1 MNIRDRIAKLLALSE
16 SPNEHEAKA
25 ALLKAREL
33 MATHKLRPEDVLDA
47 KEQKVIRKTI
57 RASCTKMTNKWAVE
71 LSAVIAP
78 HYCCKAYYSRI
89 KRTKTATIGFIG
101 LEDDYEVCSRIFLY
115 AYDYILA
122 HCQELRQKYKKI
134 YSGTQL
140 RELCNAYGAG
150 FAAGLYEAFQSQN
163 KQHEEDWGLVL
174 TVPQEVEKAAASLRN
189 GGVYANLNPG
199 NFRNFSAQGYEDGK
213 NFHPETS
220 LEQTENPTS
229 LCG

>member
-1 MNIRDRIAKLLALSE
+1 MGGGAFCRDCPTLLLQGILQSD
-16 SPNEHEAKA
+16 KA
-25 ALLKAREL
+25 
-33 MATHKLRPEDVLDA
+33 HKNGNHR
-47 KEQKVIRKTI
+47 
-57 RASCTKMTNKWAVE
+57 
-71 LSAVIAP
+71 
-78 HYCCKAYYSRI
+78 
-89 KRTKTATIGFIG
+89 FIG

-150 FAAGLYEAFQSQN
+150 FAAGLYESFQSQN
-163 KQHEEDWGLVL
+163 KQHEEGWGLVL

-199 NFRNFSAQGYEDGK
+199 NFRSFSAQGYEDGK